1 MDVDG
6 NRKRRELG
14 TQDNLCGKE
23 ERRRTDV
30 CQTYLTLLLSLSLSL
45 LSSLPVGE
53 KQSQESYGKT
63 QATRNEGQ
71 NPCASK
77 DAAAVAG
84 AAVEMREGEEEQK
97 VRGGERANEKKQRH
111 LRRKGG
117 TRRSGRERKRVRDMK
132 GVQRGKA
139 MRERETRL
147 ADAEKTAEEGKRERR
162 VRLLRV
168 SCACSTLPSRPL
180 PSPPLDRLT

>member
-1 MDVDG
+1 MRG
-6 NRKRRELG
+6 
-14 TQDNLCGKE
+14 
-23 ERRRTDV
+23 RRTEANRRFV
-30 CQTYLTLLLSLSLSL
+30 KLISLFFFLSLFLSL
-45 LSSLPVGE
+45 LGSPPVGE

-84 AAVEMREGEEEQK
+84 AAVAETREGQEVQE

-111 LRRKGG
+111 LRRKEGAQ
-117 TRRSGRERKRVRDMK
+117 RSGRERKRVRDAK

-139 MRERETRL
+139 TRERER
-147 ADAEKTAEEGKRERR
+147 KREKGKEI
-162 VRLLRV
+162 
-168 SCACSTLPSRPL
+168 A
-180 PSPPLDRLT
+180 

>member
-30 CQTYLTLLLSLSLSL
+30 CQTYLTLLLSLSL

-84 AAVEMREGEEEQK
+84 AAGVEMREGEEEQK

-117 TRRSGRERKRVRDMK
+117 ARRSGRERKRVRDMK

-139 MRERETRL
+139 MRERETCL